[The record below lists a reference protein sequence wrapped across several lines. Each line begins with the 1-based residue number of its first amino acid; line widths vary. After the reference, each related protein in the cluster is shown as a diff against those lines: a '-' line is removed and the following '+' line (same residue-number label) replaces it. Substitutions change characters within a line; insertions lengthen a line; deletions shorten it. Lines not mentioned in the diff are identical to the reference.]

1 MEKSF
6 RKFVIE
12 VKNCFNNLKTK
23 TDEEEKRFMFF

>member
-12 VKNCFNNLKTK
+12 VKICFNNLKTK
-23 TDEEEKRFMFF
+23 TDRRKRFMFF